1 MLLNMSFLII
11 KLIKA
16 KIPKTSCKTL
26 VSLKNLMGKRTA
38 SQNLMGKLFQSSGQ
52 LPICPPPGY
61 ANDSFI
67 KQTFSIILKKDF
79 SKRCRNIL

>member
-1 MLLNMSFLII
+1 MLVNMSFLII

-26 VSLKNLMGKRTA
+26 VSLKNLMGKTTA

-52 LPICPPPGY
+52 LPICPTPSGY
-61 ANDSFI
+61 ANVLMMLWKI
-67 KQTFSIILKKDF
+67 KQGTI
-79 SKRCRNIL
+79 